1 MVTLT
6 TSSALGDGGIAIVPA
21 SDFNSTRLGPT
32 VTPSRQTVAFDP
44 TAGEGVSATSRR
56 TRAAAGPTTTA
67 PAISAA
73 DTTTARRSPTVQP
86 TRQTVPFTPY
96 AIGFDT
102 REAVSRAGSGGH
114 IERTTLI
121 PGSYFRTL
129 EGVAV
134 DTDGKPI
141 GNAKYIMAMRD
152 LPTVGPVADDG
163 TFSVYTLRSDYDDFI
178 LVASSGRADVD
189 YTWYTPIDVEIG
201 PTDNDVVLVFE
212 PRELNGLYAGNN
224 TSMGGSLR

>member
-1 MVTLT
+1 MGH
-6 TSSALGDGGIAIVPA
+6 SGIAVIAA

-32 VTPSRQTVAFDP
+32 ADPSRQTVAFDP
-44 TAGEGVSATSRR
+44 TAGEGLTATSRR
-56 TRAAAGPTTTA
+56 TRAGAGPTATA
-67 PAISAA
+67 PRISAA
-73 DTTTARRSPTVQP
+73 DTTTARRSPSVQP
-86 TRQTVPFTPY
+86 TRQTVPFTPS

-102 REAVSRAGSGGH
+102 RDTVSRAGFGGH
-114 IERTTLI
+114 LEQTTLI

-129 EGVAV
+129 EGIAV

-141 GNAKYIMAMRD
+141 GNAKYIIAMGD

-189 YTWYTPIDVEIG
+189 YTWYTPIDVEIS
-201 PTDNDVVLVFE
+201 PTDDDIVLVFE
-212 PRELNGLYAGNN
+212 PRKLTGLYAGPG
-224 TSMGGSLR
+224 TEMGGSLR